1 MDTATKLDGLSIPFL
16 VSVNNVGGRLQLSH
30 DAVLQ
35 DWHPLVAPVLEYT
48 RRAGLCVLHDDEGD
62 NDYFV
67 SGRERERWFV
77 PGV

>member
-1 MDTATKLDGLSIPFL
+1 MDTATKMDGLSIPFL
-16 VSVNNVGGRLQLSH
+16 VSVNNIGGGYNSH

-35 DWHPLVAPVLEYT
+35 DWHPLVAPVLEYA
-48 RRAGLCVLHDDEGD
+48 RRAGLFVLHDDEGD